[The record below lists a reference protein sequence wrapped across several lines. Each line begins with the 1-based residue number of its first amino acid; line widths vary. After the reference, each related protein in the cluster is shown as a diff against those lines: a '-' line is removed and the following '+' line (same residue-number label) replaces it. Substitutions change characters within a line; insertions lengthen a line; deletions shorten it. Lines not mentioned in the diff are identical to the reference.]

1 MYGNIKKE
9 MKRHGLDY
17 KSLARIAEVKS
28 ATIATRMIGAT
39 DFKLP
44 ELIKLANYFG
54 CSIDYLVGREEGK
67 ENERE

>member
-1 MYGNIKKE
+1 M
-9 MKRHGLDY
+9 
-17 KSLARIAEVKS
+17 VKS
-28 ATIATRMIGAT
+28 ATIAARMIGAT

-44 ELIKLANYFG
+44 ELVKLANYFG

>member
-17 KSLARIAEVKS
+17 KALARIAEVKS

-44 ELIKLANYFG
+44 ELIKLANHFG